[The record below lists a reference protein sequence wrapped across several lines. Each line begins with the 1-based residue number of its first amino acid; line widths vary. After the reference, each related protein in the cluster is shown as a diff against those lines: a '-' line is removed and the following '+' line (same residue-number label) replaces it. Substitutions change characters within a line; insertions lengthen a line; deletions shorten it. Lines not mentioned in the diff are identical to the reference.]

1 MSEEINPDSLAV
13 ARCIVAAAQG
23 AGYLVE
29 GEPVQSAPELTQLEK
44 PLFINMFKAL
54 REHLQTVNRME
65 LTDEE
70 IASMFNFAV
79 GKGAEM
85 AFNFIGNQQQDSHV
99 NGLFDSRMSLY
110 VDDRLM
116 NFLKAEPI
124 AAKLGGAFVD
134 FKVDNPESDPILSL
148 FEALKWTMRISSH
161 LTFKFLERHRH

>member
-29 GEPVQSAPELTQLEK
+29 GEPIQSAPELTQLEK
-44 PLFINMFKAL
+44 PIFINMFKAL

-65 LTDEE
+65 LTDDEV
-70 IASMFNFAV
+70 ASMFNFAV

-85 AFNFIGNQQQDSHV
+85 AFNFVGNQKLECHV
-99 NGLFDSRMSLY
+99 NGLLDSRMSLY

-134 FKVDNPESDPILSL
+134 FQQENPGSDPILSL

-161 LTFKFLERHRH
+161 LTFKFLERQRH

>member
-1 MSEEINPDSLAV
+1 MNESNNSDALLV
-13 ARCIVAAAQG
+13 AQSIIRAAQD
-23 AGYLVE
+23 AGYLLE
-29 GEPVQSAPELTQLEK
+29 DEPMRSAPELTELEK

-65 LTDEE
+65 LTDDEVS
-70 IASMFNFAV
+70 SMFNFAV

-85 AFNFIGNQQQDSHV
+85 AFNFIGNQSQDSNV

-134 FKVDNPESDPILSL
+134 FQLDNPGTDPILSL
-148 FEALKWTMRISSH
+148 FEALKWSMRIASH
-161 LTFKFLERHRH
+161 VTLKFLERYKR